1 LKQMANGNYFIYH
14 AQASAFGG
22 TFRRPWVEAVDSQA
36 ATALPVTGGKAS
48 TTVKGFNF
56 KGVDRITFDS
66 ATTELSGD
74 LDTATGNH
82 ITSVKT
88 TVLGLN
94 IDNVLKAESV
104 VAKIVT
110 THVPGDIETWV
121 DPTGSEIKGLEIN
134 GEAIPVDLD
143 LKTFA
148 DLNTCAKFKDKFK
161 SDRTFKDQM
170 RKRFLWDPLPN
181 NAPDFLKTR
190 YKWQADPNAQPESQG
205 IMPCS
210 LVKSVTSTNLQVWG
224 NVIIV
229 PNFGTVYLG
238 EYLVKDGARRITM
251 MRLMLGS
258 PMEGDLTVA
267 SGEGNGVTF
276 P

>member
-1 LKQMANGNYFIYH
+1 MANGSYFIYH
-14 AQASAFGG
+14 GQASAFGG
-22 TFRRPWVEAVDSQA
+22 VFRRPWAEAVESQGA
-36 ATALPVTGGKAS
+36 AALPVTGGKAS

-56 KGVDRITFDS
+56 KGADRIKFDLAS
-66 ATTELSGD
+66 TELSGD
-74 LDTATGNH
+74 QDTATGNH
-82 ITSVKT
+82 ITVVKT

-94 IDNVLKAESV
+94 IDNVLKADSV

-121 DPTGSEIKGLEIN
+121 DPTGSEIKGLTIN
-134 GEAIPVDLD
+134 GEAIAIDLD
-143 LKTFA
+143 LQTFA
-148 DLNTCAKFKDKFK
+148 NLNTCAKFRDKYK
-161 SDRTFKDQM
+161 TDKTFKDQM
-170 RKRFLWDPLPN
+170 RQRFLWDKLPN

-205 IMPCS
+205 ISPCS
-210 LVKSVTSTNLQVWG
+210 LVKSITTTSQDLQVWG

-251 MRLMLGS
+251 MRMMLGS

-267 SGEGNGVTF
+267 SGEGNGVHF